1 MLTIN
6 IRPESYLKVRLEIHV
21 RHANDSNLAFQINF
35 FRAAILKNRNIGK
48 HDVDLAHA
56 DLICQIFKIRI
67 DGQI

>member
-1 MLTIN
+1 MT
-6 IRPESYLKVRLEIHV
+6 
-21 RHANDSNLAFQINF
+21 QIWHF
-35 FRAAILKNRNIGK
+35 KSIFLGLLFYRNIGK